1 MDQNDTSTVSQES
14 YTDLQ
19 QRLVAAEA
27 LNKKLARNLRIAE
40 KSIDNIKA
48 NAETQYS
55 LTRNIAG
62 EKQKQESYV
71 ELLLR
76 SHPDIIL
83 VFDDNTNFLLG
94 TDSICNIINV
104 RDISLLHG
112 RSLSSIIDRYK
123 PRAFTQEILDI
134 INKNFMEENISSGSF
149 YVEEKLEIEVDYNK
163 FEVKILS
170 FDNDYGVYA
179 GFLVVMHDIT
189 ELSLAKDKAEQ
200 ANRSKSE
207 FLSRMS
213 HEMRTPMNA
222 IIGMTSIA
230 KRSKSKE
237 KRDEC
242 LEKIEGAS
250 KHLLDVINNVLDM
263 SKIEA
268 NKLEIT
274 PVAFEFNKMIANAVN
289 VLEYRIDER
298 KQKLFIEID
307 KKIPPYIISDEFR
320 LTQVITNLLAN
331 AVKFTPDGGSVTLR
345 AVNINDDSDNF
356 TLQFEVE
363 DTGIG
368 ISNKDKNSVFE
379 AFEQA
384 DGGIARRFG
393 GTGLGLAIC
402 RQIIELMGGSIW
414 VESVVGEGSVFTFTI
429 PLIKSEEPPESMGH
443 GTGTANNITQEQI
456 SEIIATGKYKGLHIL
471 VVDDVSINREIVGT
485 ILEETG
491 IGTDFAEDGLKAVD
505 MFYSDPSKYSLILMD
520 IQMPE
525 MDGYMATKMIRNS
538 YDGKNIPIIAMTAN
552 VFKEDIDA
560 CRAAGMD
567 SHIGKPIDINNL
579 FMEVNRHLF
588 K

>member
-14 YTDLQ
+14 YNDLQ
-19 QRLVAAEA
+19 QRLAAAEA

-170 FDNDYGVYA
+170 FDNDYGIYA

-230 KRSKSKE
+230 KRSISKE

-429 PLIKSEEPPESMGH
+429 PLIKSEEPPESMSH
-443 GTGTANNITQEQI
+443 GTGAADIITQEQI

-491 IGTDFAEDGLKAVD
+491 INTDFAEDGLKAVD
-505 MFYSDPSKYSLILMD
+505 KFYSDPSKYSLILMD

-525 MDGYMATKMIRNS
+525 MDGYMATRMIRNS